1 MIDEKINNSLK
12 ELEQNLKEV
21 ETARKQVERTV
32 KSYDGLNSTTA
43 DYVSKLSVITTK
55 IQELIDAIGKD
66 YKLKVKELE
75 KDRDTIIKVANA
87 GTEKL
92 SNASDEFATSLQTT
106 GKKLTY
112 SIIINVISLI
122 AIGVII
128 LMIASK

>member
-43 DYVSKLSVITTK
+43 DYVSKLSVITAK
-55 IQELIDAIGKD
+55 IQELIDTIGKD

-75 KDRDTIIKVANA
+75 KDRDTIIKAANA

-92 SNASDEFATSLQTT
+92 SNASDEFATSLQAT

>member
-1 MIDEKINNSLK
+1 MIDKKINNSLK

-32 KSYDGLNSTTA
+32 KSYEGLNSTTA

-55 IQELIDAIGKD
+55 IQELVDAIGKD

-75 KDRDTIIKVANA
+75 KDRDTIIKAANA
-87 GTEKL
+87 GTEKF
-92 SNASDEFATSLQTT
+92 SNASDEFATSLQAT

-128 LMIASK
+128 LMISSK